1 MGKHEFAVIGLGR
14 FGRNVA
20 LTLEQNGH
28 QVLGIDENEELVQE
42 LAPYLTQAVIL
53 DSTSMEALKAV
64 DIMSFDTVVVAIGTD
79 FEANILT
86 TVLLKE
92 LGVNRVICKAPT
104 LQQEKILQRLGADEV
119 VMPERES
126 AVRLAETL
134 YNPGMLEKFSLGADT
149 DYTIAEYT
157 VPRKMCN
164 QTMGQNDIRG
174 RLGINVLVIKRGED
188 VIVNPGADVILHT
201 GDVLVMLGHEKD
213 IAEFSQLL

>member
-126 AVRLAETL
+126 AV
-134 YNPGMLEKFSLGADT
+134 GSL
-149 DYTIAEYT
+149 
-157 VPRKMCN
+157 
-164 QTMGQNDIRG
+164 
-174 RLGINVLVIKRGED
+174 
-188 VIVNPGADVILHT
+188 
-201 GDVLVMLGHEKD
+201 
-213 IAEFSQLL
+213 